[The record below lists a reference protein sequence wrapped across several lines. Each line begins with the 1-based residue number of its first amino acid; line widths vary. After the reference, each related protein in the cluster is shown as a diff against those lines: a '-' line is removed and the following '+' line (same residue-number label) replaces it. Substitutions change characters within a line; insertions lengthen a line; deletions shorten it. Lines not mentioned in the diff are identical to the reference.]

1 MTSNLAINQSP
12 ARRFRWLSRLMAMI
26 ALINLILVF
35 FDLSYIPWRDFYLQ
49 YTPKLTQVYDQVKG
63 IEPHRDTQR
72 YLNQVDAL
80 SAQLKQTGL
89 DSPEVETS
97 LSQLRLLSNR
107 LIEENPFALAN
118 KSGQL
123 EKIKNIIRDRT
134 DKTSIHAAFDT
145 FWSQPYLSQADWQ
158 KQIDFFNSEI
168 RPLIETNYY
177 RGLATNGKFID
188 DFWRFDL
195 PFVILFSLDY
205 LVRAIAINRRN
216 PQLNLLEAMLR
227 RWYDIFLLFPFG
239 RWLRIIPVTMRLQQ
253 TDLINLEP
261 IRKQINRDFVANFA
275 EEMTEI
281 VGVEI
286 VNQMQE
292 SIQKGDVSR
301 WLFQSSSRR
310 PYITVNNTDE
320 LQAIASRLIRLSVY
334 DVMPK
339 IQPELQALLNQIIEI
354 ILKQSPMYQQLQNL
368 PGLNQLPHQ
377 IGENLAKSLS
387 QTTQNTLETA
397 LQDPEV
403 TALTARLVKNFQTAF
418 EFELQKQE
426 NTQELQALLVDML
439 EEIKINYVKRIEEK
453 GVEEILEESAQLRQ
467 IARK

>member
-1 MTSNLAINQSP
+1 
-12 ARRFRWLSRLMAMI
+12 MAMI

-72 YLNQVDAL
+72 YLNQVNAL
-80 SAQLKQTGL
+80 SAQLKPTNL

-97 LSQLRLLSNR
+97 LGQLRLLSNR

-134 DKTSIHAAFDT
+134 HKNSIHAAFDT
-145 FWSQPYLSQADWQ
+145 LWTQAYLSQAGWQ
-158 KQIDFFNSEI
+158 KELDFFNTEVK
-168 RPLIETNYY
+168 PLMETNYY
-177 RGLATNGKFID
+177 RGLGTNGKFID
-188 DFWRFDL
+188 DFWQLDL
-195 PFVILFSLDY
+195 PFVTLFALDF
-205 LVRAIAINRRN
+205 LVRTIAVSRQN
-216 PQLNLLEAMLR
+216 PGLNLLEAMLR

-239 RWLRIIPVTMRLQQ
+239 RWVRVIPVTLRLQQ

-275 EEMTEI
+275 GEMTEV

-292 SIQKGDVSR
+292 AIGRGDATR

-310 PYITVNNTDE
+310 AYITVNNTDE
-320 LQAIASRLIRLSVY
+320 LQAIASRLIYLSVY
-334 DVMPK
+334 DVLPK
-339 IQPELQALLNQIIEI
+339 IQPELQALVHQIIEI
-354 ILKQSPMYQQLQNL
+354 ILKQSPIYQQLQNL

-377 IGENLAKSLS
+377 LSENLAKSLS

-403 TALTARLVKNFQTAF
+403 TAIAARLVKKFQTVL

-439 EEIKINYVKRIEEK
+439 EEIKINYVKGIEEK

-467 IARK
+467 IAGK

>member
-1 MTSNLAINQSP
+1 MTSNLAINKYSVP
-12 ARRFRWLSRLMAMI
+12 RCRWLSRLMALI
-26 ALINLILVF
+26 ALVNLILVF

-80 SAQLKQTGL
+80 SAQVKQTGL

-134 DKTSIHAAFDT
+134 DKNSIHAAFDT
-145 FWSQPYLSQADWQ
+145 LWSQTYLSQVDWQ
-158 KQIDFFNSEI
+158 KELDFFNSEI
-168 RPLIETNYY
+168 RPLMETNYY

-188 DFWRFDL
+188 DFWQLDL
-195 PFVILFSLDY
+195 PFAILFALDF
-205 LVRAIAINRRN
+205 LVRAIAINRQN
-216 PQLNLLEAMLR
+216 TQLNLLEAMLR

-239 RWLRIIPVTMRLQQ
+239 RWVRVLPVTIRLHQ
-253 TDLINLEP
+253 TNLINLEP
-261 IRKQINRDFVANFA
+261 IRQQINRDFVANFA

-292 SIQKGDVSR
+292 SIQKGDVNQ

-320 LQAIASRLIRLSVY
+320 LQAIASRIIRLSVY
-334 DVMPK
+334 DVLPK
-339 IQPELQALLNQIIEI
+339 IQPELQALLHQIIAI

-397 LQDPEV
+397 LQDPEIN
-403 TALTARLVKNFQTAF
+403 ALTSRLIKKFQTAL
-418 EFELQKQE
+418 ELELQKQE
-426 NTQELQALLVDML
+426 NTQELQALIVDML
-439 EEIKINYVKRIEEK
+439 EEIKINYVKRIAEK
-453 GVEEILEESAQLRQ
+453 GVAEILEESDQLRQ
-467 IARK
+467 IART

>member
-1 MTSNLAINQSP
+1 MTSNLAINQSS
-12 ARRFRWLSRLMAMI
+12 ARRFLWLSRLMAMI

-35 FDLSYIPWRDFYLQ
+35 FNLSYIPWRDFYLQ

-80 SAQLKQTGL
+80 SAQVKQTGL
-89 DSPEVETS
+89 DSPEVQTS

-107 LIEENPFALAN
+107 LIEENPFVLAN

-158 KQIDFFNSEI
+158 TELDFFNSEI
-168 RPLIETNYY
+168 RPLMATNYY
-177 RGLATNGKFID
+177 RGLATNGKLID
-188 DFWRFDL
+188 NFWRFDL
-195 PFVILFSLDY
+195 PFVILFALDF
-205 LVRAIAINRRN
+205 LVRAIAINRRH
-216 PQLNLLEAMLR
+216 PELNLLEAMLR
-227 RWYDIFLLFPFG
+227 RWYDIFLLFPLA
-239 RWLRIIPVTMRLQQ
+239 RWLRVLPVTIRLQQ

-261 IRKQINRDFVANFA
+261 IRKQINREFVANFA

-334 DVMPK
+334 DVLPK

-354 ILKQSPMYQQLQNL
+354 ILKQSPIYQQLKNL

-377 IGENLAKSLS
+377 ISENLAQSLS

-397 LQDPEV
+397 LQDAEV
-403 TALTARLVKNFQTAF
+403 TELTARLLKKFQTAF

-426 NTQELQALLVDML
+426 NTQEIQALLVDML

-453 GVEEILEESAQLRQ
+453 GVEEILEESAQLRH
-467 IARK
+467 IARN